1 MRVLI
6 TTDWYEPVING
17 VVTSV
22 MNLSRQLRERG
33 HEVKIL
39 TLSRTFHS
47 YIEGDV
53 VYAGSIGLGC
63 IYPQARLKIPK
74 AAGDYME
81 MLLEWKPDIVHSQCE
96 FSTFFLAKRIA
107 SELHVPIVHTYHT
120 VYEDYTHYF
129 SPQKVWGRNIVQL
142 MTKKLANVVETLI
155 APSDKIRKILE
166 GYQVSC
172 PVEVIPSGIHL
183 EKYQLCK
190 KEDWRKKIRMQLGI
204 SQDALVLV
212 YVGRMAKEKNIEELL
227 EYQQDAGKS
236 GVILVL
242 VGDGPYLSE
251 LKKKV
256 EELKLA
262 KNVIFTGMITPE
274 EVGRY
279 YQAGDLFV
287 SASISETQG
296 MTYFLA
302 KRIASELHVPIVHTY
317 HTVYE
322 DYTHY
327 FSPQKVWGRNIVQ
340 LMTKKLANV
349 VETLIAPSDKIRKIL
364 EGYQVSCPV
373 EVIPSG
379 IHLEKY
385 QLCKKEDWRKKIRM
399 QLGISQDALVLVYV
413 GRMAKEKNIEELL
426 EYQQDAGKSGV
437 ILVLVGDGPYLSE
450 LKKKVEELKLAKNVI
465 FTGMIT
471 PEEVGRYYQA
481 GDLFVS
487 ASISETQGMTYA
499 EALAGGIPLLCRRDG
514 CLEQVVTDGENGWQY
529 DKKEDYLMRIQEWK
543 GMGENARS
551 RMQNKAAISA
561 EKFSSGNFAER
572 VEKIYEQQIRKYR
585 YENAA

>member
-6 TTDWYEPVING
+6 TTDWYKPVING

-142 MTKKLANVVETLI
+142 MTKKLANAVETII

-242 VGDGPYLSE
+242 VGDGPYL
-251 LKKKV
+251 
-256 EELKLA
+256 
-262 KNVIFTGMITPE
+262 P
-274 EVGRY
+274 
-279 YQAGDLFV
+279 
-287 SASISETQG
+287 
-296 MTYFLA
+296 
-302 KRIASELHVPIVHTY
+302 
-317 HTVYE
+317 
-322 DYTHY
+322 
-327 FSPQKVWGRNIVQ
+327 
-340 LMTKKLANV
+340 
-349 VETLIAPSDKIRKIL
+349 
-364 EGYQVSCPV
+364 
-373 EVIPSG
+373 
-379 IHLEKY
+379 
-385 QLCKKEDWRKKIRM
+385 
-399 QLGISQDALVLVYV
+399 
-413 GRMAKEKNIEELL
+413 
-426 EYQQDAGKSGV
+426 
-437 ILVLVGDGPYLSE
+437 E

>member
-53 VYAGSIGLGC
+53 VYGGSIGLGC

-74 AAGDYME
+74 AAGEYME
-81 MLLEWKPDIVHSQCE
+81 MLLEWKQNIVHSQCE

-129 SPQKVWGRNIVQL
+129 SPQKIWGRNIVQL
-142 MTKKLANVVETLI
+142 MTKKLANLVETLI

-242 VGDGPYLSE
+242 VGDGPCLTE

-262 KNVIFTGMITPE
+262 KNVIFTGMIIPE

-287 SASISETQG
+287 SASTE
-296 MTYFLA
+296 
-302 KRIASELHVPIVHTY
+302 R
-317 HTVYE
+317 
-322 DYTHY
+322 D
-327 FSPQKVWGRNIVQ
+327 
-340 LMTKKLANV
+340 
-349 VETLIAPSDKIRKIL
+349 
-364 EGYQVSCPV
+364 
-373 EVIPSG
+373 
-379 IHLEKY
+379 
-385 QLCKKEDWRKKIRM
+385 
-399 QLGISQDALVLVYV
+399 
-413 GRMAKEKNIEELL
+413 
-426 EYQQDAGKSGV
+426 
-437 ILVLVGDGPYLSE
+437 
-450 LKKKVEELKLAKNVI
+450 
-465 FTGMIT
+465 TGN
-471 PEEVGRYYQA
+471 
-481 GDLFVS
+481 D
-487 ASISETQGMTYA
+487 
-499 EALAGGIPLLCRRDG
+499 LCRSACRWYSAPLQKRRY
-514 CLEQVVTDGENGWQY
+514 LEQVVTDGENGWQY
-529 DKKEDYLMRIQEWK
+529 DKKRRLC
-543 GMGENARS
+543 
-551 RMQNKAAISA
+551 
-561 EKFSSGNFAER
+561 
-572 VEKIYEQQIRKYR
+572 
-585 YENAA
+585 